1 MGAIHGF
8 GSISRRTASCKPL
21 IAAVIGGARGGGVE
35 ILLNCDLVIAA
46 DDATFALPE
55 VKVGAT
61 AALGGM
67 LLPSSLLSQPCDMP
81 FVLSPHVPS
90 YRLTVPATGVPPTLR
105 YMFLG
110 LHPFLLKLVF
120 FDTFF
125 LPFP

>member
-1 MGAIHGF
+1 M
-8 GSISRRTASCKPL
+8 
-21 IAAVIGGARGGGVE
+21 E

-67 LLPSSLLSQPCDMP
+67 LLPSLLSQPGDILL
-81 FVLSPHVPS
+81 VLSPHLLS

-110 LHPFLLKLVF
+110 LHPFLLKLVL